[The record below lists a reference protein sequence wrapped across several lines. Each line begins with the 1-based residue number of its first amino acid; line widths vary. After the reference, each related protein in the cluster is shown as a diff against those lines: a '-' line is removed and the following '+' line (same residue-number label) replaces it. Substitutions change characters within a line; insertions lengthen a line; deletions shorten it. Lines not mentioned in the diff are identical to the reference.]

1 MNLDLSIGTL
11 RGGVPIQFIWPV
23 TQSKEIRD
31 KNLFKV
37 KKITVYSKIVAYL
50 RQFFVSTDA
59 KAARLSIV
67 TGTPALRGCTHKTEG
82 H

>member
-1 MNLDLSIGTL
+1 MNHDLSIGTL

-50 RQFFVSTDA
+50 RQFFVP
-59 KAARLSIV
+59 I
-67 TGTPALRGCTHKTEG
+67 
-82 H
+82 